1 MKRNEIAK
9 LNSAQAATNRFG
21 IGMLTPTLIV
31 LLVMTAYPLIFT
43 FVYSFTDY
51 NYLKGTENASFV
63 LFDNYV
69 SLFKNG
75 YFQQA
80 VWNTIKFTILAVVL
94 EMALGLLIAVFVN
107 SLKRGQKIMRT
118 LLLLPYLLPAV
129 TVALSWRMMLSANY
143 GIINQFLKGLG
154 LPVFN
159 WFMDTKT
166 AFGTILLIVLV
177 TGLLFLCIFAY
188 YVKNCL
194 STDLDVQLSD
204 FTVSLSSSILYE
216 DSDGNWQNL
225 TNLSSTENR
234 VWIDYADIPKD
245 MEHAAVAIED
255 KRFYKHKGV
264 DWYRT
269 TGAFINMFLSMKN
282 DFGGST
288 ITQQLIKN
296 LTKQDDITVQR
307 KLLEIFQALEFEK
320 SYDKEEIM
328 EWYLNIVYFG
338 EGCNGVYT
346 AAETYFGKEPKDLT
360 LAECASIIGIT
371 NNPSKYDPFISRE
384 NNKARQETILKQMY
398 EQGYISKEQYDE
410 AVAQELVFVR
420 SESDDATQ
428 TIYSYYAEAVI
439 NDVLNDLVEQK
450 GVSRDTART
459 LLYSGGY
466 QVYSCYDPSIQQA
479 IDDVYTDLDKMPQ
492 RPSASGQQ
500 FESAIVIM
508 DPYTGEIKGLSGGTG
523 KKTINFGTNRATQSK
538 RPPGSSLKPIATY
551 GPAMEL
557 GLITQYTQ
565 VNDSPDI
572 KLTGTSWYPKNSG
585 GGNYGVITIREALQR
600 SLNTVSAQILDKLT
614 PRASY
619 EFLKDKLG
627 VTSLAESDC
636 DYAPLALGQL
646 THGITVREM
655 TQAYSAFVNDGV
667 FTYGRTYSYVK
678 DPSGEVVLEN
688 PARTIVAFK
697 ANTAW
702 NMADMLCNAVNSGTG
717 SEARLS
723 GMPVGGKTGTTTNNC
738 DRWFVGFT
746 PYYVAAVWTGYDMP
760 EYMNFSGNPA
770 AQIWKLVMDPIH
782 KDLPTKSF
790 PTPTIGSPTGIFGN
804 FSGQSQDTGGDAD
817 DAG

>member
-1 MKRNEIAK
+1 MAKRPK
-9 LNSAQAATNRFG
+9 PSSSAPRAARAADATVSVAG
-21 IGMLTPTLIV
+21 AV
-31 LLVMTAYPLIFT
+31 LR
-43 FVYSFTDY
+43 
-51 NYLKGTENASFV
+51 V
-63 LFDNYV
+63 L
-69 SLFKNG
+69 
-75 YFQQA
+75 
-80 VWNTIKFTILAVVL
+80 
-94 EMALGLLIAVFVN
+94 
-107 SLKRGQKIMRT
+107 
-118 LLLLPYLLPAV
+118 
-129 TVALSWRMMLSANY
+129 
-143 GIINQFLKGLG
+143 
-154 LPVFN
+154 
-159 WFMDTKT
+159 
-166 AFGTILLIVLV
+166 GTILLIVLV

-234 VWIDYADIPKD
+234 VWVDYADIPKD

-410 AVAQELVFVR
+410 AMAQELVFVR
-420 SESDDATQ
+420 SESEESTQ

-479 IDDVYTDLDKMPQ
+479 IDDVYTDLDNMPQ

-500 FESAIVIM
+500 FESAIAVM

-585 GGNYGVITIREALQR
+585 GGNYGVVTIREALQR

-678 DPSGEVVLEN
+678 DSSGEVVLEN

-717 SEARLS
+717 GEARLT

-790 PTPTIGSPTGIFGN
+790 PTPTIGAPTGIFGN
-804 FSGQSQDTGGDAD
+804 SP
-817 DAG
+817 AGRRTPAPPPMPTTPAEPRVSACSIACPVHGNDSAGHEVLTKRLKCVTI

>member
-1 MKRNEIAK
+1 MAKRPKPSSSAPRA
-9 LNSAQAATNRFG
+9 AQAADATVSVAG
-21 IGMLTPTLIV
+21 AV
-31 LLVMTAYPLIFT
+31 LR
-43 FVYSFTDY
+43 
-51 NYLKGTENASFV
+51 V
-63 LFDNYV
+63 L
-69 SLFKNG
+69 
-75 YFQQA
+75 
-80 VWNTIKFTILAVVL
+80 
-94 EMALGLLIAVFVN
+94 
-107 SLKRGQKIMRT
+107 
-118 LLLLPYLLPAV
+118 
-129 TVALSWRMMLSANY
+129 
-143 GIINQFLKGLG
+143 
-154 LPVFN
+154 
-159 WFMDTKT
+159 
-166 AFGTILLIVLV
+166 GTILLIALV

-398 EQGYISKEQYDE
+398 EQGYINKEQYDE

-538 RPPGSSLKPIATY
+538 RPPGSSIKPIATY

-565 VNDSPDI
+565 VNDAPDI
-572 KLTGTSWYPKNSG
+572 KLSGTSWYPKNSG

-646 THGITVREM
+646 TNGITVREM

-678 DPSGEVVLEN
+678 DSSGEVVLEN

-702 NMADMLCNAVNSGTG
+702 NMTDMLCNAVNSGTG

-723 GMPVGGKTGTTTNNC
+723 GMPVGGKTGTNNC

-770 AQIWKLVMDPIH
+770 AQIWKLVMESIH

>member
-384 NNKARQETILKQMY
+384 NNKTRQETILKQMY
-398 EQGYISKEQYDE
+398 EQGYINKEQYDE

-428 TIYSYYAEAVI
+428 TIYSYYA
-439 NDVLNDLVEQK
+439 
-450 GVSRDTART
+450 VS
-459 LLYSGGY
+459 
-466 QVYSCYDPSIQQA
+466 
-479 IDDVYTDLDKMPQ
+479 
-492 RPSASGQQ
+492 
-500 FESAIVIM
+500 
-508 DPYTGEIKGLSGGTG
+508 
-523 KKTINFGTNRATQSK
+523 
-538 RPPGSSLKPIATY
+538 
-551 GPAMEL
+551 
-557 GLITQYTQ
+557 
-565 VNDSPDI
+565 
-572 KLTGTSWYPKNSG
+572 
-585 GGNYGVITIREALQR
+585 
-600 SLNTVSAQILDKLT
+600 
-614 PRASY
+614 
-619 EFLKDKLG
+619 
-627 VTSLAESDC
+627 
-636 DYAPLALGQL
+636 
-646 THGITVREM
+646 
-655 TQAYSAFVNDGV
+655 
-667 FTYGRTYSYVK
+667 
-678 DPSGEVVLEN
+678 
-688 PARTIVAFK
+688 
-697 ANTAW
+697 
-702 NMADMLCNAVNSGTG
+702 
-717 SEARLS
+717 
-723 GMPVGGKTGTTTNNC
+723 
-738 DRWFVGFT
+738 
-746 PYYVAAVWTGYDMP
+746 
-760 EYMNFSGNPA
+760 NFS
-770 AQIWKLVMDPIH
+770 KLD
-782 KDLPTKSF
+782 
-790 PTPTIGSPTGIFGN
+790 G
-804 FSGQSQDTGGDAD
+804 
-817 DAG
+817 